1 MNDVGLR
8 IRVDDQLRH
17 DFLEAC
23 KAKDTTAAQVLRK
36 FMRAYVDEHGAAA
49 RQGQLFSAQR
59 GESSFVDQQ

>member
-17 DFLEAC
+17 DFLDAC
-23 KAKDTTAAQVLRK
+23 KAQDTTAAQVLRK
-36 FMRAYVDEHGAAA
+36 FMRAYVDEHGAAT